1 MMRWRMVEL
10 EASRRP
16 SPPSRGRPAWTKK
29 TKEVMR
35 RQERGGRRYEVRR
48 TVPVS
53 PTARRTETF
62 LTVLSLGQLSRTSRE
77 VRDNTNT
84 ARDPDTNTTH
94 GNSDSLVRLVVVV
107 ETRENK
113 ERQSSQVEERNNPDR
128 ESHSLYLEW

>member
-1 MMRWRMVEL
+1 M
-10 EASRRP
+10 ASRLTVRP
-16 SPPSRGRPAWTKK
+16 TPS
-29 TKEVMR
+29 
-35 RQERGGRRYEVRR
+35 
-48 TVPVS
+48 
-53 PTARRTETF
+53 RTETL
-62 LTVLSLGQLSRTSRE
+62 LTVLSLGELTRTSRE

-84 ARDPDTNTTH
+84 ARDPDTNTTQ